1 MTVIGI
7 ASSAQNESK
16 GTRPALDSLMGR
28 KQSGIWALGPEP
40 SAEFP
45 LLRDGEVLDLLL
57 SRGYRDGR
65 PIDEPQRHRRL
76 FFLCLYEHD
85 TGARMRAIHCAQLF
99 FEWRGVAAGFPA
111 SLTAD
116 GSARTCAVMAL
127 LIVNLDIV
135 QQSLHNRLGP
145 GVVYDLHPSGG
156 PKPAAP
162 QRAAALHAAR
172 AATPA
177 SSPQPR
183 SGAPS
188 RRPGVAVPSTTPPR
202 PAGSAAPV
210 PSTPSHFP
218 RLCGGK
224 ARAGRRRPPSPT
236 YSSRAWFR
244 TPGATA
250 AALPRH
256 RHRPQC
262 FFPLP
267 PGGPLLTR
275 CPFGPAPEAAYASR
289 RSLPHQLARSPRQV
303 PRCCLNRTDSRRV
316 ALSAPSCVVR
326 NGPGCRRAGRFF
338 FPWLN
343 EPARPA
349 PAGPRCVQTDRR
361 DGADGSPADR
371 RP

>member
-1 MTVIGI
+1 
-7 ASSAQNESK
+7 
-16 GTRPALDSLMGR
+16 MGR

-127 LIVNLDIV
+127 LIVNLGIV

-188 RRPGVAVPSTTPPR
+188 RRPPLHHAPQAGWIRGPGSQHALPFSPPVR
-202 PAGSAAPV
+202 WEG
-210 PSTPSHFP
+210 
-218 RLCGGK
+218 
-224 ARAGRRRPPSPT
+224 AGRAPPAALT
-236 YSSRAWFR
+236 YLQFTRLVSHTWGHGGRAPAPPPPPPVFLPLTPRGTTSHPLSLWSRARSGVRFTSQPA
-244 TPGATA
+244 TPT
-250 AALPRH
+250 
-256 RHRPQC
+256 
-262 FFPLP
+262 
-267 PGGPLLTR
+267 
-275 CPFGPAPEAAYASR
+275 S
-289 RSLPHQLARSPRQV
+289 
-303 PRCCLNRTDSRRV
+303 
-316 ALSAPSCVVR
+316 
-326 NGPGCRRAGRFF
+326 
-338 FPWLN
+338 
-343 EPARPA
+343 
-349 PAGPRCVQTDRR
+349 
-361 DGADGSPADR
+361 
-371 RP
+371 